1 MPIDHRSRLGPK
13 AQIKKEL
20 DAPNNPGPY
29 IGVVKETADP
39 LKMGSILVYI
49 ASLSGP
55 DQDNT
60 NNYISCRYA
69 SPFWGQTPG
78 RYNNAG
84 EDYADTQKSYGMWF
98 PTVDVDTRVLVT
110 FADGN
115 INNAF
120 WWAVI
125 PDQQIN
131 NMVPGGGFTDVG
143 NTTGGDK
150 FEGATLLPTGE
161 INKANQGNPAFVD
174 TDKPVNKN
182 YATSLVI
189 SGLLADNIRGTTTSS
204 ARRESPSQAF
214 GIATPGPLAEKG
226 QKVAKVGG
234 QATNPHGDGQ
244 NSRLGGH
251 QFIMDDG
258 EIVPGGVKSG
268 DNPANEMIKLRTRRG
283 AQLLLHDT
291 ENIVYISNATGSA
304 WMEFSSDG
312 KIDIFAQ
319 DSISVRSAVD
329 MNFFADRDMNLEAG
343 RNVNIK
349 ATGIVSGSDNITGRV
364 RIESAVQRVDPFL
377 VDQEDNS
384 SSGNVE
390 ILSFNNTKINAD
402 RGEIHIRTNQVGSG
416 DKRED
421 GNKELIMPKGIK
433 MTATGNIDILAGNEA
448 NSVSTAFWGNVNIEA
463 LDDLNLIARG
473 DTQIF
478 SADKINVE
486 TQSKFELYADD
497 DINIEVKKTDNK
509 TISLLAHQ
517 VGIRADQDISMFGG
531 RDVNVVAATDYNAFA
546 GTDYN
551 VDVGGIIDLQG
562 GSNTISSVL
571 TVAGGAVASSSFL
584 DGTTDVVFPKNSVYK
599 DDAEGD
605 STSIIT
611 LIDPA
616 VPADPIDG
624 LTTHILPDALSNDP
638 ETGNVIDYPYQKA
651 DGAVQARV
659 DSGGNLIIVS
669 VSKRVPTHEP
679 YQQHEATDKERFS
692 RETTDREGVE
702 SSVGG
707 EVAPYAGGGAGEE
720 TDADGNPV
728 DSGTGNKKPG
738 LGKPAGVTDAQRKSG
753 GKPSYGNFVKG
764 GGGLVKTSTGFLKAG
779 GYKGPKPGER

>member
-1 MPIDHRSRLGPK
+1 MPIDGRSKLSPVANLRK
-13 AQIKKEL
+13 
-20 DAPNNPGPY
+20 DMDMPNNAGPY
-29 IGVVKETADP
+29 IGIVKEVNDP
-39 LKMGSILVYI
+39 QRMGTILVYI

-55 DQDNT
+55 DQDNI

-69 SPFWGQTPG
+69 SPFWGQTPV
-78 RYNNAG
+78 RYNKTG
-84 EDYADTQKSYGMWF
+84 EEFKETQKSYGMWF
-98 PTVDVDTRVLVT
+98 PTVDIDSRVLVT

-115 INNAF
+115 INNAYWF
-120 WWAVI
+120 AVI
-125 PDQQIN
+125 PDHSVN

-143 NTTGGDK
+143 NVTGGDK

-161 INKANQGNPAFVD
+161 INKTNDRNPNFDA
-174 TDKPVNKN
+174 TLKPTNKN
-182 YATSLVI
+182 FATSLVI
-189 SGLLADNIRGTTTSS
+189 SGLLADNVRGTTTSS

-214 GIATPGPLAEKG
+214 GIATPGPLAEEGQLVKVKG
-226 QKVAKVGG
+226 KE
-234 QATNPHGDGQ
+234 ATNPHGDGQ

-251 QFIMDDG
+251 NFIMDDG
-258 EIVPGGVKSG
+258 EVVPNGVGEG
-268 DNPANEMIKLRTRRG
+268 DNPVNEMIKLRTRRG
-283 AQLLLHDT
+283 AQILMHDT

-304 WMEFSSDG
+304 WMEFSDDG

-349 ATGIVSGSDNITGRV
+349 ATGLVSGSDNITGRV
-364 RIESAVQRVDPFL
+364 RIESAVQRTDPFL

-402 RGEIHIRTNQVGSG
+402 RGEIHIRTNQVGTGES
-416 DKRED
+416 RED
-421 GNKELIMPKGIK
+421 GNKEIVKRKGIK
-433 MTATGNIDILAGNEA
+433 ITATGDIDILAGNEA
-448 NSVSTAFWGNVNIEA
+448 NTGDTLTSHVNIEA
-463 LDDLNLIARG
+463 LEDLNIIARG

-478 SADKINVE
+478 SADKINIE

-497 DINIEVKKTDNK
+497 DINIEAKKTDNK

-551 VDVGGIIDLQG
+551 VDVSGIIDLQG

-584 DGTTDVVFPKNSVYK
+584 DGTNDIVFPKNSVYK
-599 DDAEGD
+599 DESDGD
-605 STSIIT
+605 STALSLVT
-611 LIDPA
+611 PA
-616 VPADPIDG
+616 KNADPIDG
-624 LTTHILPDALSNDP
+624 LSTHILPDALANDP

-651 DGAVQARV
+651 DGAKPFRV
-659 DSGGNLIIVS
+659 DSNGNLILVS
-669 VSKRVPTHEP
+669 VAKRVPTHEP
-679 YQQHEATDKERFS
+679 YQQHENTNKTKYS
-692 RETTDREGVE
+692 RSFTDREGIE
-702 SSVGG
+702 NSTGG
-707 EVAPYAGGGAGEE
+707 KTAPYTGSGDTPKAGFSAPTQQGQSPRGS
-720 TDADGNPV
+720 TV
-728 DSGTGNKKPG
+728 
-738 LGKPAGVTDAQRKSG
+738 R
-753 GKPSYGNFVKG
+753 KPSFKNWSG
-764 GGGLVKTSTGFLKAG
+764 
-779 GYKGPKPGER
+779 R

>member
-20 DAPNNPGPY
+20 DAPNNAGPY

-78 RYNNAG
+78 RYSNAG

-125 PDQQIN
+125 PDQQVN

-161 INKANQGNPAFVD
+161 INKANAGNPAFVD

-258 EIVPGGVKSG
+258 EVVPGGVGEG
-268 DNPANEMIKLRTRRG
+268 DKPVNEMIKLRTRGG

-291 ENIVYISNATGSA
+291 ENIVYLSNATGSA

-312 KIDIFAQ
+312 KIDIFAA
-319 DSISVRSAVD
+319 DSVSVRSAVD
-329 MNFFADRDMNLEAG
+329 MNFFADRDFNLEAG

-349 ATGIVSGSDNITGRV
+349 ATGIVSGKDNITGRV
-364 RIESAVQRVDPFL
+364 RIESAVQRTDPFL

-384 SSGNVE
+384 SSGNIE

-402 RGEIHIRTNQVGSG
+402 RGEIHIRTNQVGTG
-416 DKRED
+416 VARED

-433 MTATGNIDILAGNEA
+433 MTATGDIDILAGNEA
-448 NSVSTAFWGNVNIEA
+448 NSISSGLSNINIEA
-463 LDDLNLIARG
+463 LDDLNIISRG

-478 SADKINVE
+478 SADKINIE

-546 GTDYN
+546 GTNYN

-562 GSNTISSVL
+562 GANTNSSVL
-571 TVAGGAVASSSFL
+571 TVAGSAVASSAFL
-584 DGTTDVVFPKNSVYK
+584 DGSTDVVFPKNSVYK
-599 DDAEGD
+599 DEADGD
-605 STSIIT
+605 STGFLLVEAAT
-611 LIDPA
+611 
-616 VPADPIDG
+616 PADPIDG
-624 LTTHILPDALSNDP
+624 LTTHILPDALPNDP

-679 YQQHEATDKERFS
+679 YQQHESTDKTRFA

-707 EVAPYAGGGAGEE
+707 ETAPYAGGGADPIPAVG
-720 TDADGNPV
+720 ADGNPV
-728 DSGTGNKKPG
+728 DSGTGNKKPP
-738 LGKPAGVTDAQRKSG
+738 LGKPPGVTDAQKKSG
-753 GKPSYGNFVKG
+753 GKPSYQNFVKG
-764 GGGLVKTSTGFLKAG
+764 GGGFVKTSTGLLKVG
-779 GYKGPKPGER
+779 GYKGPREK

>member
-1 MPIDHRSRLGPK
+1 MPIDRRSRLGPDS
-13 AQIKKEL
+13 QIRKDL
-20 DAPNNPGPY
+20 DAPNNAGPY
-29 IGVVKETADP
+29 IGIVKEISDP
-39 LKMGSILVYI
+39 QRMGTVLVYI
-49 ASLSGP
+49 ASIAGP
-55 DQDNT
+55 EQDDV

-69 SPFWGQTPG
+69 SPFWGQTPV
-78 RYNNAG
+78 RYNNQG
-84 EDYADTQKSYGMWF
+84 EEFSDTQKSYGMWF
-98 PTVDVDTRVLVT
+98 PTVDIDTRVLVT

-115 INNAF
+115 INSAF

-125 PDQQIN
+125 PDQQVN

-161 INKANQGNPAFVD
+161 INKANAGNPSFAD
-174 TDKPVNKN
+174 TDKAVNKN

-214 GIATPGPLAEKG
+214 GIATPGPLAEEG
-226 QKVAKVGG
+226 QSKDIGG
-234 QATNPHGDGQ
+234 ASNPHGDGQ

-258 EIVPGGVKSG
+258 EVMPGGVGEG

-312 KIDIFAQ
+312 KIDIFAS

-384 SSGNVE
+384 SSGNIE

-402 RGEIHIRTNQVGSG
+402 RGEIHIRTNQVGTG
-416 DKRED
+416 VARED

-433 MTATGNIDILAGNEA
+433 MTATGDIDILAGNEA
-448 NSVSTAFWGNVNIEA
+448 NSISSGLSNINIEA
-463 LDDLNLIARG
+463 LDDLNIISRG

-478 SADKINVE
+478 SADKINIE

-546 GTDYN
+546 GTNYN

-562 GSNTISSVL
+562 GANTNSSVL
-571 TVAGGAVASSSFL
+571 TVAGSAVASSAFL
-584 DGTTDVVFPKNSVYK
+584 DGSTDVVFPKNSVYK
-599 DDAEGD
+599 DEADGD
-605 STSIIT
+605 STGFLLVEAAT
-611 LIDPA
+611 
-616 VPADPIDG
+616 PADPIDG
-624 LTTHILPDALSNDP
+624 LTTHILPDALPNDP
-638 ETGNVIDYPYQKA
+638 ETGNAIDYPYQKA

-679 YQQHEATDKERFS
+679 YQQHESTDKTRFA

-707 EVAPYAGGGAGEE
+707 EVAPYAGGGADPIPAVG
-720 TDADGNPV
+720 ADGNPV
-728 DSGTGNKKPG
+728 DSGTGNKKPP
-738 LGKPAGVTDAQRKSG
+738 LGKPSGVTDAQKKSG
-753 GKPSYGNFVKG
+753 GKPSYQNFVKG
-764 GGGLVKTSTGFLKAG
+764 GGGFVKTSTGLLKVG

>member
-20 DAPNNPGPY
+20 DEPYNSGPY
-29 IGVVKETADP
+29 IGVVKETNDP
-39 LKMGSILVYI
+39 LRMGTILVYI

-55 DQDNT
+55 DEDKT

-69 SPFWGQTPG
+69 SPFWGQTPV
-78 RYNNAG
+78 RYSNQG
-84 EDYADTQKSYGMWF
+84 EEFSDTQKSYGMWF

-115 INNAF
+115 INSAY

-125 PDQQIN
+125 PDQQVN
-131 NMVPGGGFTDVG
+131 NMVPGGGFTDVV

-161 INKANQGNPAFVD
+161 INKKNKGNPAFAD
-174 TDKPVNKN
+174 TDKAVNKN

-214 GIATPGPLAEKG
+214 GIATPGPLEEDG
-226 QKVAKVGG
+226 QKTTGKE
-234 QATNPHGDGQ
+234 ATNPHGDGQ

-258 EIVPGGVKSG
+258 EIVPGGVGEG

-312 KIDIFAQ
+312 KIDIFAS

-364 RIESAVQRVDPFL
+364 RIESAVQRTDPFL

-384 SSGNVE
+384 SSGNIE

-402 RGEIHIRTNQVGSG
+402 RGEIHIRTNQVGTG
-416 DKRED
+416 AARED
-421 GNKELIMPKGIK
+421 GNKETINRKGIK
-433 MTATGNIDILAGNEA
+433 ITATGDIDILAGNEA
-448 NSVSTAFWGNVNIEA
+448 NAGDSLTSHVNIEA
-463 LDDLNLIARG
+463 LEDLNIIARG

-478 SADKINVE
+478 SADKINIE

-497 DINIEVKKTDNK
+497 DINIEAKKTDNK

-517 VGIRADQDISMFGG
+517 VGIRADQDLSMFGG

-584 DGTTDVVFPKNSVYK
+584 DGTNDVVFAKTSVYK
-599 DDAEGD
+599 DDADGD
-605 STSIIT
+605 STGTDLIT
-611 LIDPA
+611 A
-616 VPADPIDG
+616 AKNADPIDG
-624 LTTHILPDALSNDP
+624 LSTHILPDALANDP
-638 ETGNVIDYPYQKA
+638 ETGNAIDYPYQKA

-679 YQQHEATDKERFS
+679 YQQHESTDKTRFA

-702 SSVGG
+702 SSTGG
-707 EVAPYAGGGAGEE
+707 EVAPYAGGGADPIPAVGE
-720 TDADGNPV
+720 DGSPI
-728 DSGTGNKKPG
+728 SAGTGNIKPP
-738 LGKPAGVTDAQRKSG
+738 LFNRPTMADVAGA
-753 GKPSYGNFVKG
+753 KPSYKNFVKG
-764 GGGLVKTSTGFLKAG
+764 GGGIVKTSTGGLKIG
-779 GYKGPKPGER
+779 GYKGAKPGER

>member
-1 MPIDHRSRLGPK
+1 MPIDRRSRLGPDS
-13 AQIKKEL
+13 QIRKDL
-20 DAPNNPGPY
+20 DAPNNAGPY
-29 IGVVKETADP
+29 IGIVKEISDP
-39 LKMGSILVYI
+39 QRMGTVLVYI
-49 ASLSGP
+49 ASIAGP
-55 DQDNT
+55 EQDDV

-69 SPFWGQTPG
+69 SPFWGQTPV
-78 RYNNAG
+78 RYNNQG
-84 EDYADTQKSYGMWF
+84 EEFSDTQKSYGMWF
-98 PTVDVDTRVLVT
+98 PTVDIDTRVLVT

-115 INNAF
+115 INSAF

-125 PDQQIN
+125 PDQQVN
-131 NMVPGGGFTDVG
+131 NMVPGGGFTDVS

-161 INKANQGNPAFVD
+161 INKANANNPSFVD
-174 TDKPVNKN
+174 TDKAVNKN

-214 GIATPGPLAEKG
+214 GIATPGPLAEEG
-226 QKVAKVGG
+226 QSKDIGG
-234 QATNPHGDGQ
+234 ATNPHGDGQ

-258 EIVPGGVKSG
+258 EVMPGGVGEG

-283 AQLLLHDT
+283 GQLLLHDT

-312 KIDIFAQ
+312 KIDIFAS

-349 ATGIVSGSDNITGRV
+349 ATGLVSGSDNITGRV
-364 RIESAVQRVDPFL
+364 RIESAVQRTDSFL
-377 VDQEDNS
+377 VDQADNS

-402 RGEIHIRTNQVGSG
+402 RGEIHIRTNQVGTGSN
-416 DKRED
+416 RED
-421 GNKELIMPKGIK
+421 GNKEIIKPKDIK
-433 MTATGNIDILAGNEA
+433 ITASGNIDILSGNEA
-448 NSVSTAFWGNVNIEA
+448 NSSSQSLLHGTIRMEA
-463 LDDLNLIARG
+463 LNDLNIIARG

-497 DINIEVKKTDNK
+497 DINIEAKKTDNK

-517 VGIRADQDISMFGG
+517 VGIRADQDLSMFGG

-551 VDVGGIIDLQG
+551 VDVSGIIDLQG

-571 TVAGGAVASSSFL
+571 TVAGSAVASSSFL

-605 STSIIT
+605 STSSEN

-624 LTTHILPDALSNDP
+624 LSTHILPDALANDP
-638 ETGNVIDYPYQKA
+638 ETGDVIDYPYQKA
-651 DGAVQARV
+651 NGAKPFRV
-659 DSGGNLIIVS
+659 DSNGNLILVS
-669 VSKRVPTHEP
+669 VAKRVPTHEP
-679 YQQHEATDKERFS
+679 YQQHENTNRTKYS
-692 RETTDREGVE
+692 RASTDREGSE
-702 SSVGG
+702 NSTGG
-707 EVAPYAGGGAGEE
+707 KTAPYTGSGDTPKAGFSAPTQQGQSPRGS
-720 TDADGNPV
+720 TV
-728 DSGTGNKKPG
+728 KKPSF
-738 LGKPAGVTDAQRKSG
+738 KNWSG
-753 GKPSYGNFVKG
+753 
-764 GGGLVKTSTGFLKAG
+764 
-779 GYKGPKPGER
+779 R

>member
-1 MPIDHRSRLGPK
+1 MPIDRRSRLGPDS
-13 AQIKKEL
+13 QIRKEL
-20 DAPNNPGPY
+20 DAPNNAGPY
-29 IGVVKETADP
+29 IGIVKEISDP
-39 LKMGSILVYI
+39 QRMGTILVYI
-49 ASLSGP
+49 ASIAGP
-55 DQDNT
+55 EQDDV

-69 SPFWGQTPG
+69 SPFWGQTPV
-78 RYNNAG
+78 RYNNQG
-84 EDYADTQKSYGMWF
+84 EEFSDTQKSYGMWF
-98 PTVDVDTRVLVT
+98 PTVDIDTRVLVT

-115 INNAF
+115 INSAF

-125 PDQQIN
+125 PDQQVN

-161 INKANQGNPAFVD
+161 INKANAGNPSFAD
-174 TDKPVNKN
+174 TDKAVNKN

-214 GIATPGPLAEKG
+214 GIATPGPLAEEG
-226 QKVAKVGG
+226 QSKSLGG
-234 QATNPHGDGQ
+234 ASNPHGDGQ

-258 EIVPGGVKSG
+258 EVMPGGVGEG

-291 ENIVYISNATGSA
+291 ENIVYLSNATGSA

-312 KIDIFAQ
+312 KIDIFAS
-319 DSISVRSAVD
+319 DSISVRSGVD

-364 RIESAVQRVDPFL
+364 RIESAVQRTDPFL

-384 SSGNVE
+384 SSGNIE

-402 RGEIHIRTNQVGSG
+402 RGEIHIRTNQVGTGSR
-416 DKRED
+416 RED
-421 GNKELIMPKGIK
+421 GNKELITPKSVRI
-433 MTATGNIDILAGNEA
+433 TASGNIDILSGNEA
-448 NSVSTAFWGNVNIEA
+448 NSGSGHSLLGGNIRMEA
-463 LDDLNLIARG
+463 LTDLNIIARG

-546 GTDYN
+546 GTNYN

-562 GSNTISSVL
+562 GANTISSVL
-571 TVAGGAVASSSFL
+571 TVAGSAVASSSFL
-584 DGTTDVVFPKNSVYK
+584 DGSTDVVFPKNSVYK

-605 STSIIT
+605 STASEFT
-611 LIDPA
+611 IDPA
-616 VPADPIDG
+616 TPADPIDG
-624 LTTHILPDALSNDP
+624 LTTHILPDALPNDP
-638 ETGNVIDYPYQKA
+638 ETGNAIDYPYQKA

-679 YQQHEATDKERFS
+679 YQQHESTDKTRFA

-707 EVAPYAGGGAGEE
+707 EVAPYAGGGADPIPAVG
-720 TDADGNPV
+720 ADGNPV
-728 DSGTGNKKPG
+728 DAGTGNKKPP
-738 LGKPAGVTDAQRKSG
+738 LGKPPGVTDAQKKSG
-753 GKPSYGNFVKG
+753 GKPSYQNFVKG
-764 GGGLVKTSTGFLKAG
+764 GGGLVKTSTGLLKVG
-779 GYKGPKPGER
+779 GYKGPRNK